1 LCLHD
6 TGWSQVKS
14 SWRGGCG
21 VFTHFKPMSR
31 TSTTFYGL
39 DGVLKDW
46 LDGLHDVEAAL
57 HVVDLGLLV
66 LDGLHLVV

>member
-1 LCLHD
+1 M
-6 TGWSQVKS
+6 
-14 SWRGGCG
+14 
-21 VFTHFKPMSR
+21 FTHFKPISR